1 MSLLERAR
9 VKLALAVSLYVAAV
23 SVALARVGLLENVRG
38 VRFSARWVMTDFY
51 TAAYYPVQALLHGRN
66 PHNSDQFMALY
77 PVADPYPPY
86 APSNLLFHLPFGLLP
101 PIPAAIAYFVLT
113 TLLTLVLAHFA
124 LRLADVTASTTRV
137 FLLAGAIL
145 LSRPGHW
152 TLLLGQV
159 AILLTC
165 GTYFALLHG
174 RHFPA
179 QSGVAL
185 LLTLLKPTFGVPL
198 ALLMWAW
205 DRRRAVASGVLLA
218 ALVNL
223 PLVAILA
230 AREGGLRRFLEV
242 LLAGY
247 TGWQALP
254 GVGPESAHDRVDA
267 ASLVSR
273 FLGAPLSNSN
283 QALLA
288 VVILLAAAIVLRLLA
303 RHATPASRNLAVGI
317 ICLATSIV
325 GFHRTYDL
333 VILTAPFLAVAVRG
347 LPETSG
353 RALRPIFLTLFT
365 LIAINWLA
373 TDAVLD
379 AWHPS
384 HMAWLIVSSVNG
396 LCLAV
401 LLLGYLWLGVRYHL
415 RSPVPVADSPLLFEA
430 GTRVVR

>member
-1 MSLLERAR
+1 MSLFERPR
-9 VKLALAVSLYVAAV
+9 IKLALAVLLYVAAV
-23 SVALARVGLLENVRG
+23 GVALARVGFLDNVR
-38 VRFSARWVMTDFY
+38 RLRLSAGWVMTDFY
-51 TAAYYPVQALLHGRN
+51 TAAYYPVQSLLHGRN
-66 PHNSDQFMALY
+66 PYNSDQFMALY
-77 PVADPYPPY
+77 PVTDPYPPY
-86 APSNLLFHLPFGLLP
+86 APSNLLFHLPFGLVP
-101 PIPAAIAYFVLT
+101 PVLAASAYFVLT
-113 TLLTLVLAHFA
+113 SLLTLALARLA
-124 LRLADVTASTTRV
+124 LRLADVTATTPRV
-137 FLLAGAIL
+137 FLLAGMIL

-174 RHFPA
+174 RQFPA
-179 QSGVAL
+179 RSGVGL
-185 LLTLLKPTFGVPL
+185 FLTFLKPTFGVPL

-205 DRRRAVASGVLLA
+205 DRRRAMAFGVILA
-218 ALVNL
+218 VLVNL

-230 AREGGLRRFLEV
+230 AREGGLPRFLQL

-267 ASLVSR
+267 ASLISR

-283 QALLA
+283 QALLT
-288 VVILLAAAIVLRLLA
+288 VIILVAAAIVLRLLS

-325 GFHRTYDL
+325 GFHRVYDL
-333 VILTAPFLAVAVRG
+333 VMLTAPFLAVAVRG

-353 RALRPIFLTLFT
+353 RLLRPIFLTLFS
-365 LIAINWLA
+365 LIAVNWLA
-373 TDAVLD
+373 TGAVLD
-379 AWHPS
+379 AWQPS
-384 HMAWLIVSSVNG
+384 RMGWLIVSSVNG

-415 RSPVPVADSPLLFEA
+415 RGPVPDTDSSLIFEP
-430 GTRVVR
+430 GTRVVT